1 MKVVIL
7 AGGFGTRLS
16 EYTDAV
22 PKPMVTVGGRPI
34 IWHIMN
40 WYAKYGH
47 SEFVLALGYK
57 ANIFKEYFL
66 NFNLINSDFEIN
78 LSSGEV
84 KTLDLGSDTDWDVT
98 LIDTGVETMTG
109 GRLKALKSYLG
120 QEPFLLTYG
129 DGVAD
134 IDINELLRFHRAHG
148 KMVTVTAVHPAA
160 RFGELKLKDGLVE
173 TFLEKPQTEDGW
185 INGGFFVVEPA
196 FLDYIEAKDTV
207 LEKAPLETIC
217 AMGELMAFRHG
228 GFWQCMDTKR
238 DRDLLEK
245 LWLAGNAPWAIK

>member
-7 AGGFGTRLS
+7 AGGLGTRLS
-16 EYTDAV
+16 EYTDSV

-40 WYAKYGH
+40 WYAKHGL

-57 ANIFKEYFL
+57 ANIFKQYFL
-66 NFNLINSDFEIN
+66 NFNRINSDFEIN
-78 LSSGEV
+78 LSSGKV
-84 KTLDLGSDTDWDVT
+84 KILGSGSDTDWNVS

-109 GRLKALKSYLG
+109 GRLKKLKDYLG
-120 QEPFLLTYG
+120 NEPFLLTYG
-129 DGVAD
+129 DGLAD
-134 IDINELLRFHRAHG
+134 VDINELLNFHRAHG

-160 RFGELKLKDGLVE
+160 RFGELQLKEGLVE
-173 TFLEKPQTEDGW
+173 SFFEKPQTQDGW

-196 FLDYIEAKDTV
+196 FLDFIEADSTV
-207 LEKAPLETIC
+207 LEKTPLETVC
-217 AMGELMAFRHG
+217 SMGELMAYRHS
-228 GFWQCMDTKR
+228 GFWQCMDTRR

-245 LWLAGNAPWAIK
+245 LWLSGDAPWVVE